1 MLQIC
6 WHLHR
11 KLALAQPCKTLVEVS
26 LDLDAPGSV
35 GPDKDSDELRSS
47 FKGVQSTLL
56 AIKSTASRIEV
67 RNN

>member
-11 KLALAQPCKTLVEVS
+11 KLALAQPCKTLAEVS

-35 GPDKDSDELRSS
+35 GPDEDSDE
-47 FKGVQSTLL
+47 GVQSRLFGYKKHC
-56 AIKSTASRIEV
+56 IKD
-67 RNN
+67 

>member
-35 GPDKDSDELRSS
+35 GPDADSDELRSS
-47 FKGVQSTLL
+47 FKGVQSRLFGYKKHC
-56 AIKSTASRIEV
+56 IKD
-67 RNN
+67 